1 MAWLACPAVFGL
13 IARESSSILISI
25 LKDQRFLNER
35 PRSSLPAHNFR
46 KLSRTFI
53 AIGVIAGA
61 KANIVLAAP
70 AAVSIEGGPETA
82 SNAYRWTI
90 TNNHGSPIVR
100 VELPQYRGSLFF
112 PPTGWTSS
120 CTNLVAV
127 GAPDA
132 PGTCTA
138 IAKSESQG
146 IALGR
151 SSSFGLQLASGS
163 VKRGFGEVVIGFADS
178 STHRVGGVMVPVPE
192 TLGDRYIP
200 LIGLG
205 TILALYVGVQI
216 TRSRKKSRLK
226 ADA

>member
-1 MAWLACPAVFGL
+1 MAWWAFQAVFGL
-13 IARESSSILISI
+13 IARESWSILIST
-25 LKDQRFLNER
+25 LKGLRFLSER
-35 PRSSLPAHNFR
+35 PRSSLPAHDFR
-46 KLSRTFI
+46 KSFRLFV

-61 KANIVLAAP
+61 KAGFVVAAP
-70 AAVSIEGGPETA
+70 SPVTIEGGPETGG
-82 SNAYRWTI
+82 NAYRWTI

-100 VELPQYRGSLFF
+100 VEIPQYRGSLFF

-138 IAKSESQG
+138 TAKTEMQG
-146 IALGR
+146 IASGR
-151 SSSFGLQLASGS
+151 SSTFGLQLASGA
-163 VKRGFGEVVIGFADS
+163 VKRGFGDVVIGFADS
-178 STHRVGGVMVPVPE
+178 STQRVGGVMVPVPE

-205 TILALYVGVQI
+205 TILALYVVVQLI
-216 TRSRKKSRLK
+216 RGRKKSRMK